1 MHFLIEDGDILKKYN
16 TIWDKASAGVKK
28 EFDSELAYNKEILK
42 TKIKSHNDKVTDF
55 HDKKFLRFTLII
67 LVYQ

>member
-67 LVYQ
+67 LV

>member
-55 HDKKFLRFTLII
+55 HDKKF
-67 LVYQ
+67 

>member
-67 LVYQ
+67 LVHQ